1 MSSDSTADEKSEF
14 RILPARYDGTEVDAA
29 FYPDNHWKMESLDE
43 WIEHVKERHAKVI
56 GPHVFGDIHAY
67 SIQPEEA
74 RHGRVA
80 RLHAMKHGKHG
91 KHGCFLGRYALVI
104 LEFDRFLELTSFL
117 HRIHHALQALHP
129 TELFFLAFTF
139 GAGLGALA
147 RIVFMLFLLLKRS
160 HEHLNSPPEG
170 DDRRSVDEE
179 AEPMLPP
186 YSEVENSKNLDEKV
200 HFEATPV
207 MSKSGGIPVAYL

>member
-67 SIQPEEA
+67 SIQPEET
-74 RHGRVA
+74 RHAYRA

-91 KHGCFLGRYALVI
+91 CFLR
-104 LEFDRFLELTSFL
+104 
-117 HRIHHALQALHP
+117 RIHHALQALHP

-147 RIVFMLFLLLKRS
+147 RIAFMLFLLLKRS

-170 DDRRSVDEE
+170 DDRRSVNEE

-186 YSEVENSKNLDEKV
+186 YSEVEDSKNLDEKV
-200 HFEATPV
+200 LVEATPV